1 MKVITIPTAKI
12 VVGPRLRAADYDKL
26 EGLEQ
31 SIAKSGLINPITVG
45 PETEDGYPL
54 IAGLHRLM
62 ACKRLGLA
70 EIDVSVIEG
79 PELELQLIEVDEN
92 LVRVSLTA
100 AQRGTFTQ
108 RRKEIY
114 EMLHPETKHGG
125 DRRSPEFSNPHGAD
139 LRAKSFTEDTAE
151 KTGVSRATV
160 ERNARRGANIP
171 PDVLEVVQ
179 GTYFD
184 QGRHLDALA
193 RLPPDE
199 QREIARLVEQGD
211 NDEAM
216 GALIPELQVMRRGRS
231 DYRDL
236 VMAWNKANTEARE
249 QFVEKKARE
258 LEKAVRPKAKPALSI
273 VRNTED

>member
-1 MKVITIPTAKI
+1 MKVIAIPISRI
-12 VVGPRLRAADYDKL
+12 VIGDRLRTTNYDDL
-26 EGLEQ
+26 EELEQ
-31 SIAKSGLINPITVG
+31 SIAEHGLINPITVG
-45 PETEDGYPL
+45 EETEAGYPL
-54 IAGLHRLM
+54 VAGLHRLM
-62 ACKRLGLA
+62 ACKRLGLV
-70 EIDVSVIEG
+70 EIDASVIEG

-125 DRRSPEFSNPHGAD
+125 DRRSPEFSSARAAD

-160 ERNARRGANIP
+160 ERNARRGANIA
-171 PDVLEVVQ
+171 PDVLEAVQ
-179 GTYFD
+179 GTYLD
-184 QGRHLDALA
+184 TGRNLDALA
-193 RLPPDE
+193 RLPPDD
-199 QREIARLVEQGD
+199 QREIARLVEQGEY
-211 NDEAM
+211 DEAK
-216 GALIPELQVMRRGRS
+216 ATLIPELTNIQRGRS

-236 VMAWNKANTEARE
+236 VMAWNKANAEARE

-258 LEKAVRPKAKPALSI
+258 LEKAVRPKATPPLSI
-273 VRNTED
+273 VRNAED